1 MKELHKAIKLSEKAL
16 VSADPVVTSLGSY
29 QQVNSYETQSFL
41 VWTLTFKYF
50 FQAHVFSSKGGGCA
64 AFLSNY
70 NTKITARVLFN
81 NMHYDLPPWSISVL
95 PDCRNAVYNTAK
107 VCKMH
112 RVFKGWFYLNLEL
125 NDASTLWDLCTHA
138 SQISSC
144 LEFLIYVAK
153 FPAYNLPYYLF
164 KLLFYTYDK

>member
-1 MKELHKAIKLSEKAL
+1 MKLSPFLFEPLHSSSSFRPIFSHLKE
-16 VSADPVVTSLGSY
+16 ADVQLSY
-29 QQVNSYETQSFL
+29 QITILKLLLEFCSITCITIYHHGQS
-41 VWTLTFKYF
+41 VF
-50 FQAHVFSSKGGGCA
+50 FR
-64 AFLSNY
+64 
-70 NTKITARVLFN
+70 TAGMPYIIPQR
-81 NMHYDLPPWSISVL
+81 SVK
-95 PDCRNAVYNTAK
+95 C
-107 VCKMH
+107 